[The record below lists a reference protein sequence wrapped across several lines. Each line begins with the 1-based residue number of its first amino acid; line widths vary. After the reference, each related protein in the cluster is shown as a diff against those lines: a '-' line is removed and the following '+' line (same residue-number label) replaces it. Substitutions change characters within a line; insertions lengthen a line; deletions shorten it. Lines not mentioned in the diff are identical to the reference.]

1 MIAQA
6 VETYAGEDSV
16 VQLKKLFERVV
27 LSCYLRDGDAH
38 LKNFGMLYKHP
49 AASRRLAPIY
59 DVVCTDVYPE
69 LDGKMALK
77 MHKSKTFPND
87 AELIAYGKR
96 LGLNTREVAEVL
108 ARIEQAYQTVV
119 TRCAQDSRYQTD
131 NLLADI
137 QQAVKRTGLRD
148 KSAKKVR

>member
-38 LKNFGMLYKHP
+38 LKNFGMLYVHP
-49 AASRRLAPIY
+49 ASSRRLAPIY

-87 AELIAYGKR
+87 AELIAYGNR
-96 LGLNTREVAEVL
+96 LGLSNREVVEVL
-108 ARIEQAYQTVV
+108 ARLEHAYQTVIA
-119 TRCAQDSRYQTD
+119 RCEQDPRYQVD
-131 NLLADI
+131 SLLADI
-137 QQAVKRTGLRD
+137 QQAVKRMGLRD
-148 KSAKKVR
+148 KSAKTVR